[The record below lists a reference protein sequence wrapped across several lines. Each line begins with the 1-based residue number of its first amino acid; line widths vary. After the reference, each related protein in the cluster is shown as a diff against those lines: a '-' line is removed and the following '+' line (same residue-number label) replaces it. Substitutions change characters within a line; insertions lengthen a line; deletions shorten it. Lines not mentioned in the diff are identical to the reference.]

1 MNYQYDHENIF
12 AKILRGE
19 IPNQTIIDTDFSLAF
34 KDINPVAPEHVLVIP
49 KGPYIN
55 FDHFVSKASPEEI
68 LDFNKT
74 VNEVIKKIE
83 ASPGSGGQGY
93 RIISNAGEH
102 GFQDVPHLH
111 FHIVSGRFLG
121 PMILKK

>member
-19 IPNQTIIDTDFSLAF
+19 IPNQTIIDTDLTLAF

-55 FDHFVSKASPEEI
+55 FDHFISKASPEEI

-74 VNEVIKKIE
+74 KTSI
-83 ASPGSGGQGY
+83 Y
-93 RIISNAGEH
+93 
-102 GFQDVPHLH
+102 
-111 FHIVSGRFLG
+111 
-121 PMILKK
+121 

>member
-1 MNYQYDHENIF
+1 MSGHKVTNPLINSVPPPMSS
-12 AKILRGE
+12 APTLMRPGILK
-19 IPNQTIIDTDFSLAF
+19 PPS
-34 KDINPVAPEHVLVIP
+34 VLL
-49 KGPYIN
+49 GTE
-55 FDHFVSKASPEEI
+55 FGG
-68 LDFNKT
+68 
-74 VNEVIKKIE
+74 
-83 ASPGSGGQGY
+83 PGSGGQGY

>member
-1 MNYQYDHENIF
+1 M
-12 AKILRGE
+12 
-19 IPNQTIIDTDFSLAF
+19 AF
-34 KDINPVAPEHVLVIP
+34 KDIKPVAPEHVLVIP

-55 FDHFVSKASPEEI
+55 FDHFISKASPEEI

-74 VNEVIKKIE
+74 INEIIKKIE
-83 ASPGSGGQGY
+83 ASPGSGGKGY

>member
-1 MNYQYDHENIF
+1 MNQNLLEEY
-12 AKILRGE
+12 
-19 IPNQTIIDTDFSLAF
+19 T
-34 KDINPVAPEHVLVIP
+34 
-49 KGPYIN
+49 
-55 FDHFVSKASPEEI
+55 HFVDRVTSQASKSSDKMKER
-68 LDFNKT
+68 
-74 VNEVIKKIE
+74 VNELSSNDIEVSRLLTAGIGLSGEVGEFNEIIKKIE
-83 ASPGSGGQGY
+83 ASPGSGGKGY